1 MKFEKLSTN
10 RAKFTFEVTPH
21 EFEHGLDHAFD
32 HAVQTVEVKGFRKG
46 KVPRNIFENKFGVES
61 LYEDALNHV
70 ISHLY
75 QQIFEEKSVTVV
87 GEPQIDLDI
96 KNVKRGE
103 AFSVS
108 IIVPIKPEVTLG
120 DYKGVE
126 VAKKNLVASEA
137 EIDAE
142 IKKLLAQN
150 SSLEAKESDVLENG
164 DTAIFDF
171 EGFVDGV
178 PFDGGKAEN
187 YELVIGSGQFIPGFE
202 NGMLGLRIGESR
214 DVNVTFPEQYQAE
227 ALAGKPAIFKVKLHE
242 IKVAKLEVLNDEFV
256 VGLKRDGVETVDALK
271 ADVKASLEKQKES
284 SEADR
289 ITGSAVKFA
298 CDNATVD
305 IPQEM
310 IDAEVNQLRKN
321 VENQAKQYNIEF
333 EMFVQLNGLT
343 MDQFNAEMSKQA
355 KDRVLTSLVIEAV
368 AQKEN
373 IVATEAEITAKY
385 DEIAKMYKLSVDE
398 VKKQLEPEVVTNE
411 VTFNKA
417 IDLLTASVKE
427 V

>member
-21 EFEHGLDHAFD
+21 EFEHGLDHAFE
-32 HAVQTVEVKGFRKG
+32 HAVQNVEVKGFRKG
-46 KVPRNIFENKFGVES
+46 KVPRNIFETKFGVES

-75 QQIFEEKSVTVV
+75 QQIFDEKSVIVV

-96 KNVKRGE
+96 KSVKRGE
-103 AFSVS
+103 PFSVS
-108 IIVPIKPEVTLG
+108 IIVPVKPEVVLG

-137 EIDAE
+137 EVEAE

-150 SSLEAKESDVLENG
+150 SSLEAKTSDVLENG

-171 EGFVDGV
+171 EGFVDNV

-202 NGMLGLRIGESR
+202 DGMVGLRIGESR
-214 DVNVTFPEQYQAE
+214 DVNVQFPEQYQAE
-227 ALAGKPAIFKVKLHE
+227 HLAGKKAVFKVKLHE

-256 VGLKRDGVETVDALK
+256 VGLKREGVETVDALR
-271 ADVKASLEKQKES
+271 ADIKSNLEKQKES

-305 IPQEM
+305 IPEEM
-310 IDAEVNQLRKN
+310 IDQEVKQLRKN
-321 VENQAKQYNIEF
+321 VENQAKQYNIDF

-343 MDQFNAEMSKQA
+343 MDQFNAEMNKQA

-373 IVATEAEITAKY
+373 IVASEAEIDAKY
-385 DEIAKMYKLSVDE
+385 DEIAKMYKLSVAD
-398 VKKQLEPEVVTNE
+398 VKKQLEPEVVSNE

>member
-21 EFEHGLDHAFD
+21 EFEHGLDHAFE
-32 HAVQTVEVKGFRKG
+32 HAVQNVEVKGFRKG

-75 QQIFEEKSVTVV
+75 QHIFDEKSVVVV

-96 KNVKRGE
+96 KSVKRGE

-108 IIVPIKPEVTLG
+108 IIVPIKPEVVLG

-126 VAKKNLVASEA
+126 VAKKNLVASDA
-137 EIDAE
+137 EVEAE

-150 SSLEAKESDVLENG
+150 SSLEAKTSDVLENG

-171 EGFVDGV
+171 EGFVDNV

-202 NGMLGLRIGESR
+202 DGMLGLRIGESR
-214 DVNVTFPEQYQAE
+214 DVNVQFPEQYQAE
-227 ALAGKPAIFKVKLHE
+227 HLAGKPAVFKVKLHE
-242 IKVAKLEVLNDEFV
+242 IKVAKLEELNDAFV
-256 VGLKRDGVETVDALK
+256 VGLKREGVETVEALR
-271 ADVKASLEKQKES
+271 ADIKSSLEKQKES

-289 ITGSAVKFA
+289 VTGTAVKFA

-310 IDAEVNQLRKN
+310 IDQEVNQLRKN
-321 VENQAKQYNIEF
+321 VENQAKQYNIDF

-343 MDQFNAEMSKQA
+343 MDQFNAEMNKQA

-373 IVATEAEITAKY
+373 IVATEAEIDAKY
-385 DEIAKMYKLSVDE
+385 DEIAQMYKLSVAD
-398 VKKQLEPEVVTNE
+398 VKKQLEPEVVSNE

-417 IDLLTASVKE
+417 IDLLTSSVKE

>member
-21 EFEHGLDHAFD
+21 EFEHGLDHAFE
-32 HAVQTVEVKGFRKG
+32 HAVQNVEVKGFRKG
-46 KVPRNIFENKFGVES
+46 KVPRNIFETKFGVES

-75 QQIFEEKSVTVV
+75 QQIFDEKSVIVV

-96 KNVKRGE
+96 KSVKRGE
-103 AFSVS
+103 PFSVS
-108 IIVPIKPEVTLG
+108 IIVPVKPEVVLG

-137 EIDAE
+137 EVEAE

-150 SSLEAKESDVLENG
+150 SSLEAKTSDVLENG

-171 EGFVDGV
+171 EGFVDNV

-202 NGMLGLRIGESR
+202 DGMVGLRIGESR
-214 DVNVTFPEQYQAE
+214 DVNVQFPEQYQAE
-227 ALAGKPAIFKVKLHE
+227 HLAGKKAVFKVKLHE

-256 VGLKRDGVETVDALK
+256 VGLKREGVETVDALRADIK
-271 ADVKASLEKQKES
+271 ANLEKQKES

-305 IPQEM
+305 IPEEM
-310 IDAEVNQLRKN
+310 IDQEVKQLRKN
-321 VENQAKQYNIEF
+321 VENQAKQYNIDF

-343 MDQFNAEMSKQA
+343 MDQFNAEMNKQA

-373 IVATEAEITAKY
+373 IVASEAEIDAKY
-385 DEIAKMYKLSVDE
+385 DEIAKMYKLSVAD
-398 VKKQLEPEVVTNE
+398 VKKQLEPDVVSNE

>member
-21 EFEHGLDHAFD
+21 EFEHGLDHAFE
-32 HAVQTVEVKGFRKG
+32 HAVQNVEVKGFRKG

-75 QQIFEEKSVTVV
+75 QHIFDEKSVVVV

-96 KNVKRGE
+96 KSVKRGE

-108 IIVPIKPEVTLG
+108 IIVPIKPEVVLG

-137 EIDAE
+137 EVEAE

-150 SSLEAKESDVLENG
+150 SSLEAKASDVLENG

-171 EGFVDGV
+171 EGFVDNV

-202 NGMLGLRIGESR
+202 DGMVGLRIGESR
-214 DVNVTFPEQYQAE
+214 DVNVHFPEQYQAE
-227 ALAGKPAIFKVKLHE
+227 HLAGKPAVFKVKLHE
-242 IKVAKLEVLNDEFV
+242 IKVAKLEELNDAFV
-256 VGLKRDGVETVDALK
+256 VGLKREGVETVEALR
-271 ADVKASLEKQKES
+271 ADIKASLEKQKES

-289 ITGSAVKFA
+289 VTGTAVKFA

-310 IDAEVNQLRKN
+310 IDQEVNQLRKN
-321 VENQAKQYNIEF
+321 VENQAKQYNIDF

-343 MDQFNAEMSKQA
+343 MDQFNAEMNKQA

-373 IVATEAEITAKY
+373 IVATEAEIDAKY
-385 DEIAKMYKLSVDE
+385 EEIAQMYKLSVAD

-417 IDLLTASVKE
+417 IDLLTSSVKE

>member
-21 EFEHGLDHAFD
+21 EFEHGLDHAFE
-32 HAVQTVEVKGFRKG
+32 HAVQNVEVKGFRKG
-46 KVPRNIFENKFGVES
+46 KVPRNIFETKFGVES

-75 QQIFEEKSVTVV
+75 QQIFDEKSVVVV

-96 KNVKRGE
+96 KSVKRGE
-103 AFSVS
+103 PFSVS
-108 IIVPIKPEVTLG
+108 IIVPVKPEVVLG

-137 EIDAE
+137 EVEAE

-150 SSLEAKESDVLENG
+150 SSLEAKTSDVLENG

-171 EGFVDGV
+171 EGFVDNV

-202 NGMLGLRIGESR
+202 DGMVGLRIGESR
-214 DVNVTFPEQYQAE
+214 DVNVQFPEQYQAE
-227 ALAGKPAIFKVKLHE
+227 HLAGKKAVFKVKLHE
-242 IKVAKLEVLNDEFV
+242 IKVAKLEVLRDEFV
-256 VGLKRDGVETVDALK
+256 VGLKREGVETVDALRADIK
-271 ADVKASLEKQKES
+271 ANLEKQKES

-305 IPQEM
+305 IPEEM
-310 IDAEVNQLRKN
+310 IDQEVKQLRKN
-321 VENQAKQYNIEF
+321 VENQAKQYNIDF

-343 MDQFNAEMSKQA
+343 MDQFNAEMNKQA

-373 IVATEAEITAKY
+373 IVASEAEIDAKY
-385 DEIAKMYKLSVDE
+385 DEIAKMYKLSVAD
-398 VKKQLEPEVVTNE
+398 VKKQLEPEVVSNE